1 MAVTQHTGSAAV
13 ARGSTRV
20 VPRDSGSFFRRV
32 TLWIAIGWLVLII
45 CLALTAPLLPI
56 RDFADSTAERLQPVG
71 SWPEILGT
79 DMLGRSVLSRI
90 IYGAQTSL
98 TIAFLSTAIAAIGGL
113 IVGMLA
119 AYVRGPFEKIVDILA
134 ASLLAFPGVVL
145 LLALV
150 SVLEPSTLTISIAL
164 SLVAAPAFM
173 RMAKANA
180 LSQASK
186 EYVIAAQALG
196 ARLPRVIIRELL
208 PNTLVPMISL
218 VAASIAIAI
227 IVEGSISFLGF
238 GVAPP
243 QPSWGGLIAEG
254 RDRLATSPHLAL
266 IPCVVLFLTVF
277 SCNTIGDF
285 LKTRFEGG
293 GAKLR

>member
-1 MAVTQHTGSAAV
+1 MSVAEQVAERPTAGSDELSTKPPVKSGKRTGQFVFWFAVSWMTLLILLAV
-13 ARGSTRV
+13 
-20 VPRDSGSFFRRV
+20 
-32 TLWIAIGWLVLII
+32 
-45 CLALTAPLLPI
+45 LAPILPI
-56 RDFADSTAERLQPVG
+56 RDYANTDAERLQPVG

-196 ARLPRVIIRELL
+196 ARLPR
-208 PNTLVPMISL
+208 
-218 VAASIAIAI
+218 
-227 IVEGSISFLGF
+227 
-238 GVAPP
+238 
-243 QPSWGGLIAEG
+243 
-254 RDRLATSPHLAL
+254 
-266 IPCVVLFLTVF
+266 
-277 SCNTIGDF
+277 
-285 LKTRFEGG
+285 
-293 GAKLR
+293 